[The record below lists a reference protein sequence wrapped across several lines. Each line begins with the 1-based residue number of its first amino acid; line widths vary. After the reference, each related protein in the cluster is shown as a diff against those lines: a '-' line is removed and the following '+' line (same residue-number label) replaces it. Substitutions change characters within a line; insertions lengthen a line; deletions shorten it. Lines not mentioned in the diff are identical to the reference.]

1 MGFVVCGALPTA
13 HGRLPRNR
21 AAAGRRRYTIRFVE
35 APAGSDVSVAPA
47 RGSDGSEGSEG
58 SKDEDFAIVLEEYVR
73 SKNPSNLL
81 SQLSPDCCWKS
92 PLGIVDGSAEI
103 EEKLRSSLDWFLYSS
118 LCIMKSD
125 PDKRSFDW
133 VASTSMPY
141 PHRPRVVVAGSS
153 AYKLNRDG
161 KVIEIEDDWFLRPR
175 EAALQVIPRWEDIF
189 WYYGS
194 PHTEINSGLRRKIS
208 ESQDYYIVEESAHEI
223 VEATVDVEKEN
234 ILDIGDYFPVPR
246 PPESCYTGETR
257 KEELYWPTRPSC
269 VKRSEDGNLIWS
281 VLYPTVF
288 WRLPRPTKMPESM
301 RLVQVPKRRL
311 AVRKVY
317 GAREMDGI
325 EDEINLLVSALEDD
339 GLVDGQPPV
348 DSVLYFHY
356 NSKQGFDAN
365 GNLSISSFYLVPFQ
379 RFYQEVAVVLASPSE
394 AAGQS

>member
-1 MGFVVCGALPTA
+1 MGFVVCGWLTTV
-13 HGRLPRNR
+13 HRGLSRQR
-21 AAAGRRRYTIRFVE
+21 AAAGRSRYTVPCVE
-35 APAGSDVSVAPA
+35 APAGSDVSIA
-47 RGSDGSEGSEG
+47 RQRGSDGSDGSEGL
-58 SKDEDFAIVLEEYVR
+58 KDEDFAVVLEEYVR
-73 SKNPSNLL
+73 GKNPSNLL
-81 SQLSPDCCWKS
+81 SRLSSDCRWKS
-92 PLGIVDGSAEI
+92 PLGVFDGSAEI
-103 EEKLRSSLDWFLYSS
+103 EEKLRSSLDWLLYSS
-118 LCIMKSD
+118 FCVMKSN

-153 AYKLNRDG
+153 TYKLDRDG
-161 KVIEIEDDWFLRPR
+161 KVTEIEDDWFLRPR
-175 EAALQVIPRWEDIF
+175 EAALQIIPRWEDIF

-194 PHTEINSGLRRKIS
+194 PHTEINYGLRRKIS

-223 VEATVDVEKEN
+223 VEATVDFEKEN

-246 PPESCYTGETR
+246 PPESCYTGSTR

-269 VKRSEDGNLIWS
+269 VRRSEDGNLIWS

-288 WRLPRPTKMPESM
+288 WGLPRPKKMPESM
-301 RLVQVPKRRL
+301 RLVHVPKRRL

-325 EDEINLLVSALEDD
+325 EDEINLLVSALDKD
-339 GLVDGQPPV
+339 GLVDGQPPL

-379 RFYQEVAVVLASPSE
+379 RFHQEIAVVLPS
-394 AAGQS
+394 